1 MQALTFEQ
9 VGVGL
14 ATISIVLAFYMNIRK
29 LTLEQADKFAALTE
43 MFNRVINDMN
53 LTLTKLNTTLEY
65 TGKETDRLGTRL
77 TTHGKEID
85 EVRTTQAVNSATLVR
100 HEERLN
106 KLESKCHSHVMDKDI
121 SK

>member
-14 ATISIVLAFYMNIRK
+14 ATVTIVLAFYMNIRK
-29 LTLEQADKFAALTE
+29 LTLEQSDKFAALTE

-65 TGKETDRLGTRL
+65 TNKENDRLSQRA
-77 TTHGKEID
+77 TTHGKELD
-85 EVRTTQAVNSATLVR
+85 EVRTTQAVNSATLSR
-100 HEERLN
+100 LEERITR
-106 KLESKCHSHVMDKDI
+106 LEMKCHSHATEKDI
-121 SK
+121 LK

>member
-29 LTLEQADKFAALTE
+29 LTLEQTDKFAALTE

-65 TGKETDRLGTRL
+65 TNKENDRLSQRATA
-77 TTHGKEID
+77 HGKELD